1 MTNVAIIQ
9 PYLFPYIGYFQ
20 LIDKCNIF
28 VLYDDTSYI
37 KRGFINRNFVSDG
50 TQVIRFTVPVPG
62 SSQNIAIKDL
72 RFDFDACKLLKT
84 LENCYKNASYYSS
97 GMRVVEKVIEYAKD
111 ESSIARVVH
120 YSLKTISDL
129 IGLSVRYMYSSEIEY
144 DRALSRSRKLI
155 HMSKLTQSSNYVN
168 PIGGASL
175 YSKEFFRDRG
185 MQLLFLEPQ
194 IVPYQQ
200 FSGEFSQCLSILDF
214 LMHLPPDSILRHCQ
228 MGKLV

>member
-72 RFDFDACKLLKT
+72 CFDFDACKLLKT
-84 LENCYKNASYYSS
+84 LENCYKNAPYFSS
-97 GMRVVEKVIEYAKD
+97 GMQVVEKVIEYAKD
-111 ESSIARVVH
+111 ESSIAKVVH
-120 YSLKTISDL
+120 YSLKIISDL
-129 IGLSVRYMYSSEIEY
+129 IGLNVRYMYSSEIEY
-144 DRALSRSRKLI
+144 DRALSRSGKLI
-155 HMSKLTQSSNYVN
+155 HMSKLTRSSAYVN
-168 PIGGASL
+168 PIGGTSL
-175 YSKEFFRDRG
+175 YRKEFFRDRG
-185 MQLLFLEPQ
+185 MVLLFLKPQ

-200 FSGEFSQCLSILDF
+200 FSGEFFQFLSILDF
-214 LMHLPPDSILRHCQ
+214 LMHLPPDLVLRHCQ